1 MDGPLGAQNERH
13 VRIKASSMYPE
24 LLDRLKS
31 QCMIYVRII
40 RGPYMCPV
48 GGPVEAPQKWDMRDA
63 RKNRAISEMPI

>member
-1 MDGPLGAQNERH
+1 
-13 VRIKASSMYPE
+13 MYPE
-24 LLDRLKS
+24 LLDRAKS